1 VPSSTVVTTAFLT
14 HAQLAARNL
23 QLDDLPLLVTPHPL
37 NDLTAEQMRELARV
51 AYPVVVMQLTQQG
64 AIDKHTAIDYV
75 HPARQKHA
83 GREPTA
89 GKEA

>member
-1 VPSSTVVTTAFLT
+1 MPSSTVVTTAFLT

-37 NDLTAEQMRELARV
+37 NDLTSEQMRELARA
-51 AYPVVVMQLTQQG
+51 AYPVVLMQLTRQG
-64 AIDKHTAIDYV
+64 AIDKHTAVDYV
-75 HPARQKHA
+75 HPAMQKRA
-83 GREPTA
+83 GREPIA

>member
-1 VPSSTVVTTAFLT
+1 MPSSTVVTTAFLT

-23 QLDDLPLLVTPHPL
+23 QLDELPLLVTPHPL
-37 NDLTAEQMRELARV
+37 NDLTSEQMHELARA

-64 AIDKHTAIDYV
+64 AIDKHSEIDYV
-75 HPARQKHA
+75 HPARQNRA
-83 GREPTA
+83 GRGPIA